1 MKIRTAILCAHL
13 LFALPLFARES
24 TDVIV
29 MRNGDHLTGTIKA
42 LYGGVL
48 YVGLPYVIETISVDW
63 TKVARLES
71 NQLFIVKTEDGSVYN
86 GTLSSIE
93 STSGRP
99 IDIRVTEPIETTTG
113 TPTEPNRETTG
124 KTADAN
130 RRPAEPTPEP
140 NRGSTGNTVTL
151 DSERITGVTQ
161 TSEKFFQRFTG
172 GLGGGSIYSKGNQTY
187 QYSLSGLIAYPRERW
202 GTQLGISSNLSAANG
217 TGTSTRNQ
225 LTLEGFHLL
234 PKKNFFYGGFDGF
247 LQSAEQGISRQNTL
261 GGGIGYYLKHTNR
274 AIISI
279 LGGASWQNTN
289 YTPGVTDIPTQNL
302 TTALIV
308 GNVQLFK
315 FNKTNLDFNAILL
328 PALTDPGRV
337 YTAVTT
343 SYYIKITGNLS
354 WNLTFYG
361 NWDNKPPSNL
371 PGSDYGTTTGL
382 SWTFGSSLRTT
393 PTSLQ

>member
-1 MKIRTAILCAHL
+1 MKIRAAILSCYL

-24 TDVIV
+24 TDVLV

-48 YVGLPYVIETISVDW
+48 YFSLPYVIDTLSVDW

-71 NQLFIVKTEDGSVYN
+71 NQLFIVKTDDGSVYD

-93 STSGRP
+93 SAAGRP
-99 IDIRVTEPIETTTG
+99 IEIRVTEPMETPTGTTAEPNRG
-113 TPTEPNRETTG
+113 TTATPTEPNRGTAG
-124 KTADAN
+124 KTV
-130 RRPAEPTPEP
+130 
-140 NRGSTGNTVTL
+140 SL
-151 DSERITGVTQ
+151 DSKRITGVTQ

-172 GLGGGSIYSKGNQTY
+172 GLGGGSIYSKGNESF
-187 QYSLSGLIAYPRERW
+187 QYSLSGLVAYPRERW
-202 GTQLGISSNLSAANG
+202 GAQLGVSSNLSANSG
-217 TGTSTRNQ
+217 TSTSTRNQ
-225 LTLEGFHLL
+225 LTFQGFHLL
-234 PKKNFFYGGFDGF
+234 PKVNYFAGGFDGF

-261 GGGIGYYLKHTNR
+261 GGGIGYYLVNNNH
-274 AIISI
+274 AVVSV
-279 LGGASWQNTN
+279 LGGVAWQSTN
-289 YTPGVTDIPTQNL
+289 YTPTVSAIASQNL
-302 TTALIV
+302 TTALIDA
-308 GNVQLFK
+308 NAKLFK

-328 PALTDPGRV
+328 PALSDPGRI

-361 NWDNKPPSNL
+361 NWDNKPPANL

-382 SWTFGSSLRTT
+382 SWTFGSSLRTSPNT
-393 PTSLQ
+393 MQ